1 MILQALK
8 EYYDRKAMDLDSEIA
23 PEGFEKKEIPF
34 LIVVDREGKFLNLE
48 DTREGKKGKAFLV
61 PRSLKRSGSKSYET
75 TFLLWDNIGYVLGEP
90 KSDGDE
96 SERKKIENKHKTWL
110 KSLSELPESLKE
122 DEGVSAVIRF
132 YELQENE
139 KVSNSPNFKDCLAV
153 LGCNMSFRLNTDPK
167 PVPCREAVKKY
178 VIETLSCDDET
189 SDTVDEIQGI
199 CSVTGEEGQIV
210 RIHGETRLGKDAK
223 SLVGIQRNSGYDSY
237 GKEQGY
243 NAPVIKS
250 TEFAYVTALN
260 TLLKS
265 SQKIRIGNITTVF
278 WSERKTEF
286 ENDFLSF
293 FNEPEKD
300 NPDAGSRKIKALYNS
315 ISDGSYMADESETR
329 FYILGLS
336 PNSARIA
343 VRIWDVKKV
352 MELATNI
359 KQYFDDFAIV
369 KPPKEPEYYSLWRI
383 LVNISTQDEND
394 NIPPNLAAEFVQSII
409 NGTPFPTNLLQAA
422 LRRIRSDVKNRVK
435 PVRAAVI
442 KGYLNRYY
450 RFHPSPLYEEVT
462 MKLNTDHKSVGYQ
475 LGRLFAVLE
484 KIQEEANPGLN
495 ATIRERYYSAAC
507 GNPITVFP
515 ILMKLKNHHLAK
527 MDNKGRV
534 VNLEKLLGEIF
545 VKLDDFPTHLA
556 LHEQGLFA
564 VGYYH
569 QRQNFYE

>member
-1 MILQALK
+1 
-8 EYYDRKAMDLDSEIA
+8 
-23 PEGFEKKEIPF
+23 
-34 LIVVDREGKFLNLE
+34 
-48 DTREGKKGKAFLV
+48 
-61 PRSLKRSGSKSYET
+61 
-75 TFLLWDNIGYVLGEP
+75 
-90 KSDGDE
+90 
-96 SERKKIENKHKTWL
+96 
-110 KSLSELPESLKE
+110 
-122 DEGVSAVIRF
+122 
-132 YELQENE
+132 
-139 KVSNSPNFKDCLAV
+139 
-153 LGCNMSFRLNTDPK
+153 MSFRLNTDLK

-178 VIETLSCDDET
+178 VIETLSRDDET

-199 CSVTGEEGQIV
+199 CGVTGEEGQIV

-300 NPDAGSRKIKALYNS
+300 NPDAGNRKIKALYNS
-315 ISDGSYMADESETR
+315 ISDGSYMEDESETR

-352 MELATNI
+352 KELATNI
-359 KQYFDDFAIV
+359 KQYFDDFAII

-394 NIPPNLAAEFVQSII
+394 NIPPNLTAEFMQSII